1 MGFLGELQLLVGLK
15 WTNNLSNNVRDVP
28 YFSFPLNMKT
38 RKWVDGAR
46 KIPCSSNSGFKVGL
60 AFWKQKLPVQC
71 YKDLEQRAF
80 SAISHVAWTS

>member
-46 KIPCSSNSGFKVGL
+46 KIPCSSNPGFKVGL
-60 AFWKQKLPVQC
+60 AFWKLIPKG
-71 YKDLEQRAF
+71 
-80 SAISHVAWTS
+80 